1 MRLNDGA
8 GGGLRRKE
16 NRNPIME
23 ERIQYEYDETCQ
35 VMIRVSSE
43 ESPKIMEETNPV
55 WRELGKEDDMYA
67 RAIYM
72 GQGCWE
78 DLRTITAE
86 EAEEVLHRWG
96 VSLDGAPYPKP

>member
-1 MRLNDGA
+1 
-8 GGGLRRKE
+8 
-16 NRNPIME
+16 ME
-23 ERIQYEYDETCQ
+23 ERIQYEYDEICQ

-78 DLRTITAE
+78 DLRAITAE